1 VVKSMAEYKL
11 GIFGGTFDPIHLG
24 HLIIAE
30 DLRQKLGL
38 QEVIFVPAGQPYL
51 KKGQS
56 ISPAEDRLEMV
67 ILATASNLYLNVSTV
82 EIERPGPTYSID
94 TIRELKAGLGSGA
107 RIYFIVGY
115 DALAEL
121 HLWREPRR
129 LVELCQVIGFKRPGY
144 DRLDTRSLESAVPGA
159 SERIKKVE
167 VPQIGISSTEI
178 RRRVARGLTI
188 RYLVPDPVED
198 YIRANNLYLQEEH
211 RK

>member
-1 VVKSMAEYKL
+1 MTEYKV
-11 GIFGGTFDPIHLG
+11 GVFGGTFDPIHLG

-38 QEVIFVPAGQPYL
+38 HEVLFVPAGQPYL

-56 ISPAEDRLEMV
+56 ISAAEDRLEMA
-67 ILATASNLYLNVSTV
+67 ILATASNLYLNVSTI

-94 TIRELKAGLGSGA
+94 TVRELKAGLGAGA
-107 RIYFIVGY
+107 KIYFIVGY
-115 DALAEL
+115 DALADL
-121 HLWREPRR
+121 HLWKEPRR
-129 LVELCQVIGFKRPGY
+129 LVEICQVVGFTRPGH

-159 SERIKKVE
+159 SERIKRVE

-178 RRRVARGLTI
+178 RKRVARGLSI
-188 RYLVPDPVED
+188 RYLVPDVVED

-211 RK
+211 KK